1 MNTILTER
9 KEGCPQ
15 SVTCQQGKPVAF
27 TRLKNSFK
35 EKPSRYY
42 SMSIAA
48 TWAGVGSLMVGI
60 QMAQN
65 FGIAYLSNAVYEANG
80 KGSFTPPFPADILM
94 SAIPAIS
101 GKN

>member
-1 MNTILTER
+1 MNTIHTER
-9 KEGCPQ
+9 KGDSPQ
-15 SVTCQQGKPVAF
+15 SVTSQQGKSVVI

-60 QMAQN
+60 QMAQKY
-65 FGIAYLSNAVYEANG
+65 GIA
-80 KGSFTPPFPADILM
+80 I
-94 SAIPAIS
+94 
-101 GKN
+101 

>member
-15 SVTCQQGKPVAF
+15 SVTRQQETPVGI
-27 TRLKNSFK
+27 TRLKNNFK
-35 EKPSRYY
+35 EKPTWYY

-48 TWAGVGSLMVGI
+48 TWAGIGSLMVGI

-65 FGIAYLSNAVYEANG
+65 YGIA
-80 KGSFTPPFPADILM
+80 I
-94 SAIPAIS
+94 
-101 GKN
+101 